1 MKGVVEGDEAGQV
14 FHEFAFFCDQQLQ
27 STDSLEDFNR
37 VKRLRE
43 RKESEVQDLDR
54 MIKSSESLA
63 KEKDN
68 LRSHRA
74 KAKQWFD
81 LDDREF
87 QRLLGSRQ
95 AFLRQSLENYLQCL
109 KACDKYDN
117 DALRFSAL
125 WLEHWDSEIASAAVS
140 KHVAQVGS
148 RKFAQLMNQW
158 SSRLLDTSN
167 SFQSLLSSLVLRIC
181 VDHPYHGMYQ
191 IFAGSKTKG
200 GKDEKALARNAA
212 AINIVHQLKSHK
224 KASSIWLAV
233 HNTNIS
239 FVKFA
244 IEKLESSKVKPGAKV
259 LLRKSVT
266 GQRLEQDVQS
276 QKIPPPTMKITLRAD
291 CNYKDVP
298 MIAKFQ
304 SEFTVASGIS
314 MPKIVTAIGT
324 DGLKYK
330 QLACPGFT
338 SCRIRFAN

>member
-1 MKGVVEGDEAGQV
+1 MAPAIKELRGAAQGEEAGQV
-14 FHEFAFFCDQQLQ
+14 FHEFASFCDQQLQ
-27 STDSLEDFNR
+27 NADGLEDFHR
-37 VKRLRE
+37 IKRLRG

-54 MIKSSESLA
+54 MIQSAGSQT

-81 LDDREF
+81 LDDREY

-95 AFLRQSLENYLQCL
+95 EFLRQSLENYLQCL

-117 DALRFSAL
+117 DVLRFSAL
-125 WLEHWDSEIASAAVS
+125 WLENWENQIANEAVS
-140 KHVAQVGS
+140 KFIAPVGS

-158 SSRLLDTSN
+158 SSRLLDTGDP
-167 SFQSLLSSLVLRIC
+167 FQIQLASLVLRIC
-181 VDHPYHGMYQ
+181 IDHPYHGMYQ

-212 AINIVHQLKSHK
+212 ATNIVGQLKTNR
-224 KASSIWLAV
+224 KAASTWLAI

-244 IEKLESSKVKPGAKV
+244 MERLEDPRIKPGAKV
-259 LLRKSVT
+259 ALRKSST
-266 GQRLEQDVQS
+266 GLRLEQDVHS
-276 QKIPPPTMKITLRAD
+276 QKIPPPTIRIALRAD
-291 CNYKDVP
+291 CDYRNVP
-298 MIAKFQ
+298 TIAKFQ

-314 MPKIVTAIGT
+314 MPKIVTAVGT

-330 QLACPGFT
+330 QLVSSHP
-338 SCRIRFAN
+338 